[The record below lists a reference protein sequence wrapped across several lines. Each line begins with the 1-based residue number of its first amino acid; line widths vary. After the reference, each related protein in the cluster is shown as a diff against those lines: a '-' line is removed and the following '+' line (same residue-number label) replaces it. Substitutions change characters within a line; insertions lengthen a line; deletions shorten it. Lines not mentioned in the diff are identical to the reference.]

1 MAQQKPIL
9 VKIDIDIFEAM
20 EADIAKTNVK
30 RWFKLKRNRYIN
42 DAIRHFI
49 NSRAELF

>member
-9 VKIDIDIFEAM
+9 VKIDIDIYEAM
-20 EADIAKTNVK
+20 EADIAKTNEK
-30 RWFKLKRNRYIN
+30 RWLKLKRNRYIN

-49 NSRAELF
+49 NSRSTLF